1 MNIFKRLIGSLF
13 DKIILIFLFGFLSF
27 MFFPDSARILGI
39 FLGGVFYTSTDS
51 YPWTEAA
58 ANNAYSLKRIDHL
71 VVYSFTILN
80 MLYYFICEL
89 TLKASLGK
97 YIMGGRCVDIFDNK
111 VDMSSSFLR
120 AIALGIFIFIAIQ
133 IRAFVT
139 IISYTTTIIIFFLIV
154 DISVLFR
161 KRSLID
167 IVTGT
172 YYKNAKSLIPENVE
186 DEDNDSEKGE
196 KKWAEKN
203 NSCELTINS
212 CESADKSCK
221 TDKIVTITC
230 VDSNERALSKKENEN
245 IILSKE
251 KDTKGPGK
259 RGKDQNKNKFLVYI
273 IPLFLCI
280 CLLSSVVINKT
291 LPLKYLLNFNEYYT
305 ERFINY
311 DNEKISVAQNS
322 TYFSQPNKI
331 GYNEIEDMEN
341 WGPIP
346 NGNPISMFI
355 GTGDSVYY
363 YKHYYQRP
371 CQVPIYNGNNW
382 WNRSIVGWKNS
393 WMWDYDWRKAPYNY
407 TYTLTVFKNDDT
419 SVSNDKELVYQFKSR
434 LYDYNNW
441 TFPLSK
447 LSAKINWKGFKLN
460 TPEDKI
466 GVTYSAYYKVN
477 TPDSIENV
485 VRSIFYAN
493 NRAYMLEIRSPHHAI
508 NIANNILQSFT
519 TNYMKD
525 YKENSNNLYLV
536 LLLCGTIS
544 IMLLIGLMVYLYHFK
559 SYIYDGRSTISIRK
573 YYISMLS
580 IYIMLASFI
589 AVSIYYAYMKYVTDF
604 YHRDLA
610 IYCIMIYTLFVL
622 SLIVSFS
629 ISNKIWKSN
638 NKTAQKL
645 SIFILCMTIINTVI
659 FYLDINSIFDHKIA
673 YDEDW
678 WFYFKPIFYT
688 SIANYIV
695 LPCIVSLPNTKPSF
709 SFLIPKWGYR
719 YLSNRNVSNKEKRYL
734 LKFLIIPLFTI
745 CMIPFGAYVLLYVI
759 PTLLI
764 LVVVLEAKVIAK
776 RTLKQ
781 QKKDKTAGKTDT
793 IKAVFKDYYL
803 ILDIKSDASDDCID
817 RAFNKAMAKYNLNRG
832 SKIFSKQYVLN
843 LQEAYR
849 VLSSTERL
857 KPEYDAEYEL
867 YRKSD
872 KQVYEYTNINVCRDI
887 KTIQE
892 EIHHNNVRHNNVID
906 YLLKKNA
913 IVLSIT
919 IFLIGLLATY
929 AFINV
934 KSHLSYSHSYRYVPT
949 NNYDEYQSD
958 IDEDFSTSE
967 LDTYSSDDEY

>member
-1 MNIFKRLIGSLF
+1 MNIFKRLIGSLI
-13 DKIILIFLFGFLSF
+13 DKIILVFLFGFLFF
-27 MFFPDSARILGI
+27 MFLPYSAGDL
-39 FLGGVFYTSTDS
+39 GVFIGAILNESTAS
-51 YPWTEAA
+51 YPWIEAA
-58 ANNAYSLKRIDHL
+58 ANNAYSLERIDHFI
-71 VVYSFTILN
+71 VYSFTIMN
-80 MLYYFICEL
+80 MFYYFICEQI
-89 TLKASLGK
+89 LKASIGK

-111 VDMSSSFLR
+111 VGMILSFYR
-120 AIALGIFIFIAIQ
+120 AIVLGIFIFIAIQ
-133 IRAFVT
+133 FRAFLT
-139 IISYTTTIIIFFLIV
+139 IISYTTTIIIYFFII
-154 DISVLFR
+154 DIPVLFR

-172 YYKNAKSLIPENVE
+172 YYKDAKSITQNNVE
-186 DEDNDSEKGE
+186 GEDSDSEKVE
-196 KKWAEKN
+196 KQSNNKDSCELSN
-203 NSCELTINS
+203 NSCESDNS
-212 CESADKSCK
+212 CKS
-221 TDKIVTITC
+221 DNIITVNC
-230 VDSNERALSKKENEN
+230 VGSNEMSFIKKENDDN
-245 IILSKE
+245 ILSDKNGPMKE
-251 KDTKGPGK
+251 KEVQK
-259 RGKDQNKNKFLVYI
+259 KNKFLVYI

-393 WMWDYDWRKAPYNY
+393 WMWDYDWRKVPYNY

-441 TFPLSK
+441 TFPISK

-544 IMLLIGLMVYLYHFK
+544 IMLLIGLIVYLYHFK

-659 FYLDINSIFDHKIA
+659 FYLDVNSIFEHKIA

-803 ILDIKSDASDDCID
+803 ILDVKSDASDDCID

>member
-1 MNIFKRLIGSLF
+1 MNIFKRLIGSFL
-13 DKIILIFLFGFLSF
+13 DKIILVFLFGFLFF
-27 MFFPDSARILGI
+27 MFFQHNATDLGI
-39 FLGGVFYTSTDS
+39 FIGAILNESTAS

-58 ANNAYSLKRIDHL
+58 ANNAYSLEKIDRF
-71 VVYSFTILN
+71 VVYSFTIVN
-80 MLYYFICEL
+80 MLYYFICEY

-97 YIMGGRCVDIFDNK
+97 YIMGGRCVDIFNNK
-111 VDMSSSFLR
+111 VDMSLSFLR
-120 AIALGIFIFIAIQ
+120 AIALGVFIFIAIQ
-133 IRAFVT
+133 FRAFVT
-139 IISYTTTIIIFFLIV
+139 IISYTTTFIIFFLII
-154 DISVLFR
+154 DIPVLFR

-172 YYKNAKSLIPENVE
+172 YYKDAKSLIQEDVE
-186 DEDNDSEKGE
+186 GEENDSEKTG
-196 KKWAEKN
+196 
-203 NSCELTINS
+203 
-212 CESADKSCK
+212 
-221 TDKIVTITC
+221 KIVTVNY
-230 VDSNERALSKKENEN
+230 VDSNERAFNEKENEN
-245 IILSKE
+245 IILSDK
-251 KDTKGPGK
+251 
-259 RGKDQNKNKFLVYI
+259 KNKEESVKEEKVQKKNNFLIYI

-280 CLLSSVVINKT
+280 CLLSNVVINKT
-291 LPLKYLLNFNEYYT
+291 LPFKHLLKFNKYYT

-311 DNEKISVAQNS
+311 DNEKISVIQNS

-346 NGNPISMFI
+346 DGNPISMFI

-363 YKHYYQRP
+363 YKNYYQRP
-371 CQVPIYNGNNW
+371 CQEPIYNSNEW

-393 WMWDYDWRKAPYNY
+393 WTWDYDWKKTPYNY

-419 SVSNDKELVYQFKSR
+419 SVSNNKELVYQFKSK

-441 TFPLSK
+441 TFPLPK
-447 LSAKINWKGFKLN
+447 HSAKINWKEFKLS
-460 TPEDKI
+460 TPEDNI

-525 YKENSNNLYLV
+525 YKENANFLCFL

-544 IMLLIGLMVYLYHFK
+544 IILLICLIVYFYRFK

-580 IYIMLASFI
+580 VYIMLASFI
-589 AVSIYYAYMKYVTDF
+589 AVSIYYAYMKYATDF

-610 IYCIMIYTLFVL
+610 IYCIMTYTLFVL
-622 SLIVSFS
+622 SLIISLS

-638 NKTAQKL
+638 NKTAKNL
-645 SIFILCMTIINTVI
+645 SIFILCMTIINTAV
-659 FYLDINSIFDHKIA
+659 FFFDVNSIFDHKIA

-688 SIANYIV
+688 SMVNYIV
-695 LPCIVSLPNTKPSF
+695 LPYVISLPNTKSSF
-709 SFLIPKWGYR
+709 SCLIPKWGYR
-719 YLSNRNVSNKEKRYL
+719 YLSNRNVSNKEKRNL
-734 LKFLIIPLFTI
+734 LNFLIIPLFTI
-745 CMIPFGAYVLLYVI
+745 CMVPFGAYILLYVI

-764 LVVVLEAKVIAK
+764 FVIVLEAKVTIQ
-776 RTLKQ
+776 RTLRQ
-781 QKKDKTAGKTDT
+781 QEKDKAAVNADT

-803 ILDIKSDASDDCID
+803 ILDIKSDASDDGID
-817 RAFNKAMAKYNLNRG
+817 RAFNKAMARYNLNRG
-832 SKIFSKQYVLN
+832 SNIFSKQYIFN

-857 KPEYDAEYEL
+857 KPEYDEEYKL

-872 KQVYEYTNINVCRDI
+872 KQVYEYTNINTCRDI
-887 KTIQE
+887 KTIQD
-892 EIHHNNVRHNNVID
+892 EIHHNNVKNNKVID

-913 IVLSIT
+913 MVLSIF

-929 AFINV
+929 VFIKV
-934 KSHLSYSHSYRYVPT
+934 E
-949 NNYDEYQSD
+949 EYQSD
-958 IDEDFSTSE
+958 SSYYTPTNLKYEEFGNPDSFEEDPCNVEEAPF
-967 LDTYSSDDEY
+967 

>member
-13 DKIILIFLFGFLSF
+13 DKIILIFLFGFLAF
-27 MFFPDSARILGI
+27 VFFPDSARILGI

-97 YIMGGRCVDIFDNK
+97 YIMGGRCVDIFGNK

-251 KDTKGPGK
+251 KDTKGPVK
-259 RGKDQNKNKFLVYI
+259 RGKDQNKNKFLVVI
-273 IPLFLCI
+273 IPLFICI
-280 CLLSSVVINKT
+280 CLLSSVVINQT
-291 LPLKYLLNFNEYYT
+291 LPLKYLLKFNKYYT
-305 ERFINY
+305 ERLINY
-311 DNEKISVAQNS
+311 ENEKISVDQNS
-322 TYFSQPNKI
+322 TYFSQPNEI
-331 GYNEIEDMEN
+331 GYKEIETMEN
-341 WGPIP
+341 FGPIP

-363 YKHYYQRP
+363 YKKYYQRP
-371 CQVPIYNGNNW
+371 YQEPIYNSNDW

-393 WMWDYDWRKAPYNY
+393 WTWDYDWKKTPYNY
-407 TYTLTVFKNDDT
+407 IYTLTVFKNNDT
-419 SVSNDKELVYQFKSR
+419 SVSNNKELVYQFKR
-434 LYDYNNW
+434 KLYDYNNW

-447 LSAKINWKGFKLN
+447 HSAKINWKEFKLS
-460 TPEDKI
+460 TPEDNI

-525 YKENSNNLYLV
+525 YKENANFLCFL

-544 IMLLIGLMVYLYHFK
+544 IILLICLIVFFYRFK

-580 IYIMLASFI
+580 AYIMLASFI
-589 AVSIYYAYMKYVTDF
+589 AVSIYYAYMKYATDF

-610 IYCIMIYTLFVL
+610 IYCIMTYTLFVL
-622 SLIVSFS
+622 SLIISLS
-629 ISNKIWKSN
+629 ISKKNGN
-638 NKTAQKL
+638 QT
-645 SIFILCMTIINTVI
+645 T
-659 FYLDINSIFDHKIA
+659 
-673 YDEDW
+673 
-678 WFYFKPIFYT
+678 
-688 SIANYIV
+688 
-695 LPCIVSLPNTKPSF
+695 
-709 SFLIPKWGYR
+709 
-719 YLSNRNVSNKEKRYL
+719 
-734 LKFLIIPLFTI
+734 
-745 CMIPFGAYVLLYVI
+745 
-759 PTLLI
+759 
-764 LVVVLEAKVIAK
+764 
-776 RTLKQ
+776 KQ
-781 QKKDKTAGKTDT
+781 QR
-793 IKAVFKDYYL
+793 ICLYL
-803 ILDIKSDASDDCID
+803 
-817 RAFNKAMAKYNLNRG
+817 F
-832 SKIFSKQYVLN
+832 YV
-843 LQEAYR
+843 
-849 VLSSTERL
+849 
-857 KPEYDAEYEL
+857 
-867 YRKSD
+867 
-872 KQVYEYTNINVCRDI
+872 
-887 KTIQE
+887 
-892 EIHHNNVRHNNVID
+892 
-906 YLLKKNA
+906 
-913 IVLSIT
+913 
-919 IFLIGLLATY
+919 
-929 AFINV
+929 
-934 KSHLSYSHSYRYVPT
+934 
-949 NNYDEYQSD
+949 
-958 IDEDFSTSE
+958 
-967 LDTYSSDDEY
+967 

>member
-1 MNIFKRLIGSLF
+1 MNIFKRLIGSF
-13 DKIILIFLFGFLSF
+13 IDKIILVFLFGFLFF
-27 MFFPDSARILGI
+27 MFLPYSAGDL
-39 FLGGVFYTSTDS
+39 GVFIGAILNESTAS
-51 YPWTEAA
+51 YPWIEAA
-58 ANNAYSLKRIDHL
+58 ANHAYSLDRIDHFI
-71 VVYSFTILN
+71 VYSFTIMN
-80 MLYYFICEL
+80 MFYYFICEQ

-97 YIMGGRCVDIFDNK
+97 YIMGGRCVDVFDNK
-111 VDMSSSFLR
+111 VGMILSFYR
-120 AIALGIFIFIAIQ
+120 AIVLGIFIFIAIQ
-133 IRAFVT
+133 FRAFVT
-139 IISYTTTIIIFFLIV
+139 IISYTTTIIIYFLII
-154 DISVLFR
+154 DIPVLFH

-172 YYKNAKSLIPENVE
+172 YYKDAKSITQKKIEGE
-186 DEDNDSEKGE
+186 DIDSEKVE
-196 KKWAEKN
+196 KKQSN
-203 NSCELTINS
+203 NKDSCELSINS
-212 CESADKSCK
+212 CESDNSCKADK
-221 TDKIVTITC
+221 VIT
-230 VDSNERALSKKENEN
+230 VNNVGSNEMSFIKKENDDN
-245 IILSKE
+245 ILSDKNGPMKE
-251 KDTKGPGK
+251 NGVQK
-259 RGKDQNKNKFLVYI
+259 KNKFLVYI
-273 IPLFLCI
+273 IPLFLSI

-311 DNEKISVAQNS
+311 DNEKISVAPNS

-393 WMWDYDWRKAPYNY
+393 WMWDYNWRKAPYNY

-419 SVSNDKELVYQFKSR
+419 SVSNDKELVYQFKSK

-447 LSAKINWKGFKLN
+447 LSAKINWKEFKLN

-525 YKENSNNLYLV
+525 YKENANNLYFV

-544 IMLLIGLMVYLYHFK
+544 IMLLIGLIVYLYHFK

-580 IYIMLASFI
+580 VYIMLASFI
-589 AVSIYYAYMKYVTDF
+589 AVSIYYAYMKYATDF

-610 IYCIMIYTLFVL
+610 IYCIMTYTLFVL

-629 ISNKIWKSN
+629 ISNKIWKSS

-659 FYLDINSIFDHKIA
+659 FYLDVNSIFDHKIA

-695 LPCIVSLPNTKPSF
+695 LPCIVSLPNIKPSF

-764 LVVVLEAKVIAK
+764 LVVVLEAKVIAQ

-817 RAFNKAMAKYNLNRG
+817 RAFNKAMARYNLNRG

-872 KQVYEYTNINVCRDI
+872 KQVYEYTDINACRDI

-892 EIHHNNVRHNNVID
+892 EIHHNNVRHNKVID

-934 KSHLSYSHSYRYVPT
+934 KSHLSDSHSYRYVPT
-949 NNYDEYQSD
+949 NSYDEYQSD

-967 LDTYSSDDEY
+967 LDTYSSDNEY